1 LIFKIQI
8 RITRTITLCNLEFCK
23 RLSFKLL
30 QAYMLVLLKL
40 ELIILGMAM
49 SKASK
54 KYPSGSFNKFN
65 IYKLVNKRLGVVLIL
80 VLTAISAS
88 SYYLEHHRLIKNI
101 QDVAIQRANQYV
113 TEFGILLSDQQ
124 AVDNGSVQKSI
135 EKFAESNNTFSEG
148 TFVSVFV
155 RDNRGK
161 VAASFHSDKYTTD
174 SIIQILKQSTQVNS
188 GKPTEMTAEQ
198 IEMDSQQLILL
209 SFPVMSKTNASLGQ
223 AAILF
228 LPTAERLQLIQ
239 TNTWRTTLS
248 AIVVVL
254 ITALGLYPVIIRLTQ
269 QLSLLSTNLLIANLQ
284 TAKALGNAIAK
295 RDSDT
300 DAHNY
305 RVTIYSVRLAEVI
318 GLDTKKMQGLIKGAF
333 LHDVGK
339 IGTPDSILLKPG
351 KLTESEFSEMK
362 NHVGH
367 GVDIIKNS
375 SWLQD
380 AEDVV
385 LHHHEKY
392 GGNGY
397 AANGDKALTGKDIP
411 LAARI
416 FAIADVFDALTSRRP
431 YKEPFD
437 FDTTMTEMEKNVG
450 THFDP
455 ELFSAFQSI
464 AKPLYNTLANRDD
477 EVPKNILKEIVQ
489 LYFLNNM
496 EQLL

>member
-1 LIFKIQI
+1 
-8 RITRTITLCNLEFCK
+8 
-23 RLSFKLL
+23 
-30 QAYMLVLLKL
+30 MLVLLKL
-40 ELIILGMAM
+40 KLIILSFMTM
-49 SKASK
+49 LKAGK
-54 KYPSGSFNKFN
+54 KDPIDSFNTIN
-65 IYKLVNKRLGVVLIL
+65 IYKLVNKRLGAVLIL
-80 VLTAISAS
+80 VLTIIGAS
-88 SYYLEHHRLIKNI
+88 SYYLEQHRLIKNI
-101 QDVAIQRANQYV
+101 QDVAIKRANQYV
-113 TEFGILLSDQQ
+113 TEFGVLLSDQQ

-135 EKFAESNNTFSEG
+135 EKFAESDITFSEG

-161 VAASFHSDKYTTD
+161 VAASFHRDKYTTAT
-174 SIIQILKQSTQVNS
+174 ITQILKQSTQINS
-188 GKPTEMTAEQ
+188 GKTTKMTAEQ
-198 IEMDSQQLILL
+198 IEINSQQLILL
-209 SFPVMSKTNASLGQ
+209 SFPVMSNADIPLGQ

-254 ITALGLYPVIIRLTQ
+254 ITVLGLYPVIIRLTQ

-305 RVTIYSVRLAEVI
+305 RVTIYSVRLAEAT

-339 IGTPDSILLKPG
+339 IGTPDNILLKPG

-367 GVDIIKNS
+367 GIDIIRNS

-397 AANGDKALTGKDIP
+397 AANGDKALIGKNIP

-437 FDTTMTEMEKNVG
+437 FDTTMAEMEKNVG

-455 ELFSAFQSI
+455 ELFIAFQSI
-464 AKPLYNTLANRDD
+464 AKPLYNTLANRED
-477 EVPKNILKEIVQ
+477 ELPKDILKEIVQ
-489 LYFLNNM
+489 LYFLNNL

>member
-1 LIFKIQI
+1 MLSLYLI
-8 RITRTITLCNLEFCK
+8 
-23 RLSFKLL
+23 
-30 QAYMLVLLKL
+30 LLKVNSL
-40 ELIILGMAM
+40 MTI

-54 KYPSGSFNKFN
+54 KDPIDSFNKVN
-65 IYKLVNKRLGVVLIL
+65 IYKLVNKRLGGVLIL
-80 VLTAISAS
+80 VLTIIGTS
-88 SYYLEHHRLIKNI
+88 SYYLEQHRLIKII
-101 QDVAIQRANQYV
+101 QDIAIQRANQYV

-135 EKFAESNNTFSEG
+135 EKFAESDTTFTVG

-155 RDNRGK
+155 RDTRGK
-161 VAASFHSDKYTTD
+161 VAASFHSDKYTTKIVID
-174 SIIQILKQSTQVNS
+174 ILKQSTQVS
-188 GKPTEMTAEQ
+188 DKTTEMTVKQ
-198 IEMDSQQLILL
+198 IEIDSQQLILL
-209 SFPVMSKTNASLGQ
+209 SFPVMSKTNVPLGQ

-228 LPTAERLQLIQ
+228 LPTTERLQLIQ

-248 AIVVVL
+248 AIFIVL
-254 ITALGLYPVIIRLTQ
+254 VTALGLYPVIIRLTH

-305 RVTIYSVRLAEVI
+305 RVTIYSVRLAEAI

-339 IGTPDSILLKPG
+339 IGTPDNILLKPG

-397 AANGDKALTGKDIP
+397 AASGDKALTGKNIP

-455 ELFSAFQSI
+455 ELFIAFQSI
-464 AKPLYNTLANRDD
+464 AKPLYSTLANRDD
-477 EVPKNILKEIVQ
+477 ELPKDILKEIVQ